1 VSRRLGPTVTMQVN
15 MQRARASLRLPARLA
30 LAALPLL
37 AGAMLVAQAPPPA
50 APAPAAA
57 ASPAPSP
64 GAGPEVTLEL
74 RPGQQAQMHLA
85 VPALKVRGTLSPAG
99 QKAAQTLDTALRA
112 DLDRTG
118 MFVIQGPQELAVV
131 HPTGDQAKD
140 FEQYR
145 SLGNEVLLLGELYEE
160 GGRLALEG
168 RVFDLKSGQSIL
180 GKRYR
185 GGFDLARRMAHS
197 FSDEVVLYFT
207 GRRGIALTT
216 LAFTSDRSGNKE
228 IYLMDYDGFGQRP
241 ITLHKS
247 ISMSPAWSP
256 TGDAIAYVSW
266 FDGPPAIYMV
276 DLQSGGKKPMITGGS
291 LNSAPAFSP
300 DGKRV
305 AFTRSVDGNPEIF
318 VANRDG
324 SGLKRLTFSPGIDA
338 DPAWSPTGAD
348 IAFTSSRAGSPN
360 IYVMDAEGTN
370 PHRVSFEGTYNDGAA
385 WSPDGKQLAYAS
397 RRRGHEFDIVVG
409 NLALL
414 DSRVLTSGPGTHE
427 APTWS
432 PDGRFIAY
440 QSSVGG
446 HTQIRV
452 MHADGSDSRLL
463 TAEGNNSAPDWS
475 AYPVQ

>member
-1 VSRRLGPTVTMQVN
+1 
-15 MQRARASLRLPARLA
+15 MQRARVSLRLLARLA
-30 LAALPLL
+30 IVALPLVVGAVL
-37 AGAMLVAQAPPPA
+37 AAQAPPPA
-50 APAPAAA
+50 PAAPS
-57 ASPAPSP
+57 ASPAPSA
-64 GAGPEVTLEL
+64 GARPEVTLEL
-74 RPGQQAQMHLA
+74 RPGQAAQMHLA

-99 QKAAQTLDTALRA
+99 QKAAQMLDSALRA

-216 LAFTSDRSGNKE
+216 IAFASDRNGNRTKE
-228 IYLMDYDGFGQRP
+228 IYLMDYDGFNQRSV
-241 ITLHKS
+241 TAHKS

-256 TGDAIAYVSW
+256 TGDAIAYVSF

-276 DLQSGGKKPMITGGS
+276 DLQSGGKKPMVTGGS
-291 LNSAPAFSP
+291 LNSSPAFSP
-300 DGKRV
+300 DGKHV

-370 PHRVSFEGTYNDGAA
+370 PHRVSFEGTYNDGAT
-385 WSPDGKQLAYAS
+385 WSPDGKMLAYAS

-409 NLALL
+409 NLAAL
-414 DSRVLTSGPGTHE
+414 DSRVLTTGPGSHE
-427 APTWS
+427 SPSWS

-440 QSSVGG
+440 ESSIGG
-446 HTQIRV
+446 RTQIRV